1 MRLWSVVVTQPASSG
16 ADSHTRAR
24 RCSKVVVAL
33 SGRSL
38 TGRRPS
44 LQSAGRCQV
53 GCPTSAESEL
63 DVRAVLE
70 DVGITKDV
78 DEPRI
83 VRNDDAGDAD
93 LFAGGPQI
101 VPLRPA
107 RRQRD
112 TRPAFHLG
120 VANLRVRHGARE
132 RLRVAARDED
142 RGGRVQGGRREDEP
156 AARQPLERRASALAA
171 LPVQGD
177 EPHAVRI
184 SAEADDEAGH
194 DAPRP
199 PFAIDTDLVE
209 SNQVDVH
216 LRGAA
221 GRRPERS
228 FLSSSACGVC
238 GATTVESLAL
248 DFAPLGGGPV
258 IDARVLTTLGGRL
271 REQQRLFESTG
282 GLHAAGLF
290 DEHGELQL
298 LREDVGRHNAVD
310 KVVGRSLIEGR
321 LPLRDRILAVSG
333 RGGYELVQKA
343 VAAGIPIM
351 AAVGAPSSLAVA
363 TARRFRMT
371 LVGFLRDDRFNV
383 YSGAERLS

>member
-24 RCSKVVVAL
+24 RCSKVAVAL

-44 LQSAGRCQV
+44 LQSAGRCKV

-63 DVRAVLE
+63 DVRAVLD

-107 RRQRD
+107 RRQCD
-112 TRPAFHLG
+112 TRPALHLG
-120 VANLRVRHGARE
+120 VAHLRVRHGAIARWRGGE
-132 RLRVAARDED
+132 RSDEEDQVAAE
-142 RGGRVQGGRREDEP
+142 EP
-156 AARQPLERRASALAA
+156 LQLSLDGTPLSIVMRTPGNDLELALGLLLAEQVIRSLADVRSA
-171 LPVQGD
+171 
-177 EPHAVRI
+177 RI
-184 SAEADDEAGH
+184 SAEAGDESGGSA
-194 DAPRP
+194 P
-199 PFAIDTDLVE
+199 PFAISTDLVE
-209 SNQVDVH
+209 SNQVDIR
-216 LRGAA
+216 LRGPAN
-221 GRRPERS
+221 RRPERS

-248 DFAPLGGGPV
+248 DFPPLGDGPV
-258 IDARVLTTLGGRL
+258 IDARLLTTLGGRL

-298 LREDVGRHNAVD
+298 LREDVGRHNA
-310 KVVGRSLIEGR
+310 G
-321 LPLRDRILAVSG
+321 
-333 RGGYELVQKA
+333 
-343 VAAGIPIM
+343 
-351 AAVGAPSSLAVA
+351 
-363 TARRFRMT
+363 
-371 LVGFLRDDRFNV
+371 
-383 YSGAERLS
+383 